1 MGSLKKRRKSRV
13 CAAPHENRLKADL
26 QTKRRQC
33 RHHRSETGWPAVA
46 LAKPGL
52 RTGVPKVRISE
63 MRKRTKCGVSVCWGI
78 IFALIFVGVRIAFP
92 DPTTKPPAKT
102 PRSHQ
107 TKQSVRQDDSVSAK
121 PAPDLALRAGGER
134 KAGALTH
141 FVEGMAFEEN
151 GEMDRALD
159 AYRRVLNVDPGQSQL
174 AARVAGLLIQ
184 QDDFPQAIDVLKDA
198 IKANPNTADAY
209 QQLAFIYAR
218 YLKKTDQAIDYA
230 NRAIALN
237 PADVEGYQR
246 LVEIEVAA
254 GQEKK
259 ALEALDRATKVRS
272 SDPNFWMHLGKLY
285 VAILFKSDSQ
295 PKPDDLKRVNEMFK
309 KAAEQ
314 AGDDPGI
321 LKDVADYYAAS
332 QQLKEA
338 IPLYLRVLELQP
350 DDANAREKLATGF
363 ILTNQRGKAVEML
376 EQIIKQH
383 PEKYQPYDLLAQVL
397 DEEARSLQ
405 RAKRLDEAKAEFAKV
420 AANYEQSLLINPNHA
435 GTYLRLAELLLG
447 PLKDAG
453 RAVKFLTEARRRFPG
468 APEIVYY
475 LALAQREAKQTQQA
489 VATFEEALHEAELDQ
504 DNEIVNA
511 KFYFNYGATAE
522 QAGLYDKAADLLRK
536 SIALDPANAA
546 EAYNYLGYMWADHN
560 MHLEEAEE
568 MIKHAL
574 QIEPNNG
581 SYLDSLGWLE
591 FRQGKFDQALA
602 DLLRAAKNI
611 ERDDPIV
618 FEHVG
623 DIYLKLDRVSEALGS
638 WQKALALDPKN
649 EKLAEKIESTKATIS
664 KRSPIRTN
672 PTQ

>member
-1 MGSLKKRRKSRV
+1 LR
-13 CAAPHENRLKADL
+13 
-26 QTKRRQC
+26 
-33 RHHRSETGWPAVA
+33 PA
-46 LAKPGL
+46 
-52 RTGVPKVRISE
+52 
-63 MRKRTKCGVSVCWGI
+63 
-78 IFALIFVGVRIAFP
+78 
-92 DPTTKPPAKT
+92 
-102 PRSHQ
+102 
-107 TKQSVRQDDSVSAK
+107 
-121 PAPDLALRAGGER
+121 GER
-134 KAGALTH
+134 KAGALAH

-151 GEMDRALD
+151 GEMDKALE
-159 AYRRVLNVDPGQSQL
+159 AYRKVLNVDPGQSDL
-174 AARVAGLLIQ
+174 ASRVAVLLIRQ
-184 QDDFPQAIDVLKDA
+184 EDFPQAIDVLKDA
-198 IKANPNTADAY
+198 IKANPSDAEPY
-209 QQLAFIYAR
+209 RQLAYIYAK
-218 YLKKTDQAIDYA
+218 YLKRTDQAIDYA
-230 NRAIALN
+230 NRAVALN
-237 PADVEGYQR
+237 PRDIEAYQR
-246 LVEIEVAA
+246 LVEIEFAA
-254 GQEKK
+254 GEEKK
-259 ALEALDRATKVRS
+259 AIEVLDRATKVQ
-272 SDPNFWMHLGKLY
+272 SDDANFWTRLGKLY
-285 VAILFKSDSQ
+285 VAVLFKPDSQ
-295 PKPDDLKRVNEMFK
+295 PKPDELRRVNEIFK
-309 KAAEQ
+309 KAAEH
-314 AGDDPGI
+314 ANDDPTV
-321 LKDVADYYAAS
+321 LKDVADYYASS

-363 ILTNQRGKAVEML
+363 ILTNQRDKAVEML
-376 EQIIKQH
+376 EQIIKEH

-405 RAKRLDEAKAEFAKV
+405 RANRADEAKARFAKV

-435 GTYLRLAELLLG
+435 GTYLRLAELFLG
-447 PLKDAG
+447 PLKDPQ
-453 RAVKFLTEARRRFPG
+453 RALKFLAEARRRFPG

-475 LALAQREAKQTQQA
+475 LAIAQREAKQIQQA
-489 VATFEEALHEAELDQ
+489 VATFEEALHDAELDE

-522 QAGLYDKAADLLRK
+522 QAGLYEKAADLLRK

-560 MHLEEAEE
+560 MHLDEAEE

-574 QIEPNNG
+574 EIEPNNG
-581 SYLDSLGWLE
+581 SYLDSLGWVE
-591 FRQGKFDQALA
+591 FRKGKVDQALV

-618 FEHVG
+618 FEHIG